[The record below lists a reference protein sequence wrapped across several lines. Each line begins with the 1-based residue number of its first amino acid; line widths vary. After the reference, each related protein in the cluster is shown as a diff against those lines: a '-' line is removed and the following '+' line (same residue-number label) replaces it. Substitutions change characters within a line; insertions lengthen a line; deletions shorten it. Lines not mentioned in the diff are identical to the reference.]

1 MATGPENTRVTPP
14 HDPDERYQATEYDA
28 AQEGDDHPLE
38 GPQAQSK
45 LSQLQEWY
53 QQAREGQYENRQQQE
68 IDADF
73 YDGLQWTQED
83 IDTLQARGQPA
94 FVFNNIKPA
103 VDWVIGTERKTRADF
118 KVFPRKDEDREIAQI
133 KGKLLKYVNDV
144 NNGEYAR
151 SRAFKDAARVGV
163 GWLEDGVRDDI
174 TKDPIFSGYESWR
187 NIYYDPLS
195 REKDLSDARYLFRVK
210 WVDKDIALRM
220 FPDREEAIKRSARG
234 VSELFRSAEGQ
245 EPDDDFIRVMAEHH
259 EQELTGTVGSAA
271 VLDGETINPG
281 NERDRVRLVECWY
294 KEPAKV
300 QIMRGYNEALEGQE
314 FDPQNTEHMRAESE
328 GEVSL
333 RETLRLKMR
342 VAIFTGDALL
352 ADQETPYKHNS
363 FPFTPIW
370 GWRRDRDNA
379 PYGMIRNSRDP
390 QEDLNKRA
398 SKALHI
404 LSSNQV
410 VADKSAVDDWNE
422 AVEQIGRSDG
432 VIRVN
437 GERRFEFVSDKALAS
452 EHLQLMQQDQVFIQN
467 TTGVTDEN
475 MGRETNATS
484 GKAIQARQ
492 EQGQAVTFELFD
504 NLRLAMQIQG
514 EKQLSLVEQYY
525 DMPRKLRIVGQ
536 KGQSEFIEINQPRY
550 DENGAVTFDN
560 DITGT
565 QADFV
570 VDQQDFN
577 QTTRQAMFEQL
588 MELSSKLP
596 ADITLQMLDL
606 VIDLSDVPNK
616 DELVS
621 RIRKL
626 NGQLGPD
633 EDQDPELK
641 QQQQA
646 KQAEQERD
654 QEIERQDTL
663 SEVQERLAKATNERL
678 GAQKEATELAKE
690 LRDNPDLARI
700 VDQLLGSAGYE
711 ESRNDLYATLMGR
724 APPEPNP
731 EPKDHQ
737 DQAAVQRGQAAL
749 QQAQQPGQPGQP
761 GQPAGDQG
769 APLGQPEPEEAVPR
783 REPPQ

>member
-1 MATGPENTRVTPP
+1 MATGPHSVRVTAP
-14 HDPDERYQATEYDA
+14 HDPDERYQAEEYNSA
-28 AQEGDDHPLE
+28 AGGEDHPLE
-38 GPQAQSK
+38 TPSAKAK
-45 LSQLQEWY
+45 LSQLRDWY

-83 IDTLQARGQPA
+83 INVLQARGQPA

-118 KVFPRKDEDREIAQI
+118 KVYPRTEDDYELAQI
-133 KGKLLKYVNDV
+133 KGKLLKYVQDI

-151 SRAFKDAARVGV
+151 SRAFKDAVRVGV
-163 GWLEDGVRDDI
+163 GWLEDGVRDDF

-195 REKDLSDARYLFRVK
+195 KEKDLSDARYLFRVK

-220 FPDREEAIKRSARG
+220 FPERREAIKRAARE
-234 VSELFRSAEGQ
+234 VSSLFREDEDAE
-245 EPDDDFIRVMAEHH
+245 DDFIRVMAEHH
-259 EQELTGTVGSAA
+259 EQELTGQVGTSN
-271 VLDGETINPG
+271 VLDGETVNPG
-281 NERDRVRLVECWY
+281 NDRDRVRMVECWY
-294 KEPAKV
+294 REPATV
-300 QIMRGYNEALEGQE
+300 QIMRGYNEALEGVE
-314 FDPQNTEHMRAESE
+314 YDAENTEHIRAYQD
-328 GEVSL
+328 GEVTL
-333 RETLRLKMR
+333 RNTVRLKMR
-342 VAIFTGDALL
+342 VAIFTGDALM
-352 ADQETPYKHNS
+352 ADQESPYKHND

-379 PYGMIRNSRDP
+379 PYGMVRNSRDP

-437 GERRFEFVSDKALAS
+437 GDRRFEFVSDKALAA
-452 EHLQLMQQDQVFIQN
+452 EHLQLMQQDQLFIQN

-504 NLRLAMQIQG
+504 NLRLAMQLQG
-514 EKQLSLVEQYY
+514 EKQLSLVEQFY
-525 DMPRKLRIVGQ
+525 DMPRKLRITGQ
-536 KGQSEFIEINQPRY
+536 KGQSEFIEINRPQY
-550 DENGAVTFDN
+550 GQDGSIQFLN
-560 DITGT
+560 DITAT

-577 QTTRQAMFEQL
+577 QTARQAMFEQL
-588 MELSSKLP
+588 MELASKLP
-596 ADITLQMLDL
+596 PEITLNMLDL
-606 VIDLSDVPNK
+606 VVDLSDVPNK
-616 DELVS
+616 DELVQ

-633 EDQDPELK
+633 EDQDPELVK
-641 QQQQA
+641 QQQA
-646 KQAEQERD
+646 KQAEQQRK
-654 QEIERQDTL
+654 QEIEHQDTL
-663 SEVQERLAKATNERL
+663 SQVQERLAGATQDRL
-678 GAQKEATELAKE
+678 EAQKEAMEIAKE

-700 VDQLLGSAGYE
+700 IDNLLGSAGYE
-711 ESRNDLYATLMGR
+711 ESRNDLYATLSQAG
-724 APPEPNP
+724 AGGQQTGQGAESAQPPPEL
-731 EPKDHQ
+731 Q
-737 DQAAVQRGQAAL
+737 GGQAA
-749 QQAQQPGQPGQP
+749 A
-761 GQPAGDQG
+761 
-769 APLGQPEPEEAVPR
+769 PEPST
-783 REPPQ
+783 Q